1 MDHIDLD
8 VFSFL
13 FNKGINNKHN
23 LNTETNKL
31 RVNVHKKVLQRNYEV
46 RNSKATIKNRGK
58 YLKIFREDIVL
69 PNYDYQYAVTGIKT
83 FSLLTAAYI
92 VRWAG
97 NEKERLDPQN
107 GICLSVLVDA
117 CFEKGLITIDSDYK
131 VRVYDQAEKD
141 PALYDEISKCNG
153 VKINLPKIKENRTA
167 KRFFVRAPKQSKLN
181 ERKVY

>member
-1 MDHIDLD
+1 M
-8 VFSFL
+8 
-13 FNKGINNKHN
+13 
-23 LNTETNKL
+23 
-31 RVNVHKKVLQRNYEV
+31 
-46 RNSKATIKNRGK
+46 
-58 YLKIFREDIVL
+58 
-69 PNYDYQYAVTGIKT
+69 
-83 FSLLTAAYI
+83 
-92 VRWAG
+92 
-97 NEKERLDPQN
+97 
-107 GICLSVLVDA
+107 VDA